1 MDIKKLLK
9 EAFQSGQKWGDYT
22 SDKNFN
28 DFIDKH
34 KEALLLHSV
43 INWVA
48 VFDKTP
54 AENETVLAH
63 NGYRIIETSWQ
74 EFTDQDEKWFK
85 STFLYWT
92 KTFKP
97 PCL

>member
-1 MDIKKLLK
+1 MEIREILKK
-9 EAFQSGQKWGDYT
+9 AFQSGQKWGDYT

-34 KEALLLHSV
+34 KEELMLYSV

-48 VFDKTP
+48 VFESTP
-54 AENETVLAH
+54 KENETVLAH
-63 NGYRIIETSWQ
+63 NGHRIIETSWQ
-74 EFTDQDEKWFK
+74 EFTDQDEQWFK
-85 STFLYWT
+85 SKFLYWT